1 LEKNLIQ
8 SLDKILEISSKV
20 RSKYQDLMKK
30 NVELEVQLSDLK
42 VEADQYKNQINLLQ
56 RELENRVKED
66 KNSMLSITDDVSEDA
81 VQILKQKQNIKN
93 AEIKK
98 QLDMFI
104 DDIDQ
109 CIQIVQKKE

>member
-1 LEKNLIQ
+1 MIQ

-20 RSKYQDLMKK
+20 RSKYQDLRKK

-56 RELENRVKED
+56 RELENRAKED

>member
-1 LEKNLIQ
+1 
-8 SLDKILEISSKV
+8 
-20 RSKYQDLMKK
+20 M
-30 NVELEVQLSDLK
+30 EVQLSDLK

-56 RELENRVKED
+56 RELENRAKED

>member
-1 LEKNLIQ
+1 MEKNLIQ

-20 RSKYQDLMKK
+20 RSKYQDLRK
-30 NVELEVQLSDLK
+30 LSDLK

-56 RELENRVKED
+56 RELENRAKED
-66 KNSMLSITDDVSEDA
+66 KNSMLSITDDVSEDS

>member
-1 LEKNLIQ
+1 LIQ

>member
-1 LEKNLIQ
+1 MIQ

>member
-20 RSKYQDLMKK
+20 RSKYQDLRKK

-56 RELENRVKED
+56 RELENRAKED

>member
-1 LEKNLIQ
+1 MKNLIQ
-8 SLDKILEISSKV
+8 NLDEILKSVTELKTG
-20 RSKYQDLMKK
+20 YQFLVK
-30 NVELEVQLSDLK
+30 NNKELEVQLSDLK

-56 RELENRVKED
+56 RELENRAKED

>member
-1 LEKNLIQ
+1 
-8 SLDKILEISSKV
+8 
-20 RSKYQDLMKK
+20 
-30 NVELEVQLSDLK
+30 
-42 VEADQYKNQINLLQ
+42 
-56 RELENRVKED
+56 
-66 KNSMLSITDDVSEDA
+66 MLSITDDVSEDA

>member
-1 LEKNLIQ
+1 MEKNLIQ

-20 RSKYQDLMKK
+20 RSKYQDLRKK

-56 RELENRVKED
+56 RELENRAKED

>member
-1 LEKNLIQ
+1 
-8 SLDKILEISSKV
+8 
-20 RSKYQDLMKK
+20 
-30 NVELEVQLSDLK
+30 
-42 VEADQYKNQINLLQ
+42 
-56 RELENRVKED
+56 LENRAKED

>member
-1 LEKNLIQ
+1 MIQ

-20 RSKYQDLMKK
+20 RSKYQDLRKK

>member
-1 LEKNLIQ
+1 MEKNLIQ

-20 RSKYQDLMKK
+20 RSKYQDLRKK

>member
-1 LEKNLIQ
+1 MEKNLIQ

-20 RSKYQDLMKK
+20 RSKYRDLRKK

-56 RELENRVKED
+56 RELENRAKED

>member
-1 LEKNLIQ
+1 MIQ
-8 SLDKILEISSKV
+8 SLYKILEISSKV
-20 RSKYQDLMKK
+20 RSKYQDLRKK

-56 RELENRVKED
+56 RELENRAKED

-81 VQILKQKQNIKN
+81 VQILKHKQNIKN

-104 DDIDQ
+104 EDID
-109 CIQIVQKKE
+109 

>member
-1 LEKNLIQ
+1 MEKNLIQ